1 MANKNLNKLRNY
13 ANRYGV
19 SFQPLYT
26 KDAIEKGNLEV
37 VHNAIIG
44 GKKYTCLQQYNN
56 ESLENLFKGIASG
69 HDRIHAPENTVIFN
83 KNSETVSI
91 NGRVYDLF
99 EIVKDMDTTTLSQML
114 AKYLSYGES
123 WQREFALKLRQFL
136 KDDGYAMMIEYRYI
150 KEYGVEEYKKVMGIE
165 A

>member
-1 MANKNLNKLRNY
+1 MANKNLNKLQELAVKYN
-13 ANRYGV
+13 V
-19 SFQPLYT
+19 PFQALYT
-26 KDAIEKGNLEV
+26 KQAIEKGNLDI

-56 ESLENLFKGIASG
+56 EALENLFKGIASG
-69 HDRIHAPENTVIFN
+69 HDRIHAPENTTVFS
-83 KNSETVSI
+83 KDGETVSI
-91 NGRVYDLF
+91 NGRVYDMF
-99 EIVKDMDTTTLSQML
+99 EIVKDMDTTTLSEML

-123 WQREFALKLRQFL
+123 WQRDFALKLRQFL